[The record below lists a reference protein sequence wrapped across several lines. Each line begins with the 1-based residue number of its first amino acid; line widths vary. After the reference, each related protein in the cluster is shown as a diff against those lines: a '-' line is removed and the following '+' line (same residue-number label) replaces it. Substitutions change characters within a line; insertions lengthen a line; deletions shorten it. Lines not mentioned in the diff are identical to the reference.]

1 MEATCLIGLI
11 YLTLRILLGL
21 PGLPGCTGTAHAG
34 QADQPDKPD
43 EDAKRFRRG
52 RGFPPDVF
60 RRHIISAIT
69 FWVTGNPSSA
79 KRKMAWIAGFYF
91 AEGLPFGIVVDNLP
105 VYFRVHG
112 VSLAAIG
119 LLSLLGL
126 PWTLKVLW
134 APLVDRF
141 GERRH
146 WITGALVSMG
156 AILLVLP
163 WLDPSSPGFW
173 IWSLLLLF
181 TVASA
186 TQDVAIDAWT
196 IGIVSPG
203 EEGMA
208 NGIRVSA
215 YRVALILAG
224 GGLVVLAGQF
234 GWAVVFP
241 LASAIFFLLALG
253 AWRSPRPEIAPRETT
268 RGWYAPLLAW
278 VRRPGALAVVAFI
291 LLYKLGDAAMGPM
304 VKPFWLDRG
313 LTLEE
318 IGVVSTGFGVGASVA
333 GALAGGWL
341 TSRYG
346 ILRGLI
352 FLGALQAFSNLGY
365 AAVALGDGG
374 RLSIYAASLFESFT
388 GGLGTA
394 AFLAFL
400 MHICDPEEA
409 ATEYALLS
417 ALFGLT
423 RTLAGSISGFSAAF
437 LGYGPFFVLTFVL
450 SFPAYLLFPR
460 VRRWI
465 HDAPLD

>member
-1 MEATCLIGLI
+1 
-11 YLTLRILLGL
+11 
-21 PGLPGCTGTAHAG
+21 
-34 QADQPDKPD
+34 
-43 EDAKRFRRG
+43 
-52 RGFPPDVF
+52 
-60 RRHIISAIT
+60 
-69 FWVTGNPSSA
+69 
-79 KRKMAWIAGFYF
+79 MAWIAGFYF
-91 AEGLPFGIVVDNLP
+91 AEGFPFGIVIDNLP

-119 LLSLLGL
+119 MLSLLGL

-134 APLVDRF
+134 APLVDRY

-146 WITGALVSMG
+146 WITASLVCMG
-156 AILLVLP
+156 LIMLGLP
-163 WLDPSSPGFW
+163 HLDPANPGFW
-173 IWSLLLLF
+173 IWSLLFLF
-181 TVASA
+181 TIASA

-196 IGIVSPG
+196 IGILAPG
-203 EEGMA
+203 EEGIA

-234 GWAVVFP
+234 GWTPVFMIAAGLFFA
-241 LASAIFFLLALG
+241 LAFL
-253 AWRSPRPEIAPRETT
+253 AWQSPRPVLSRPPRHG
-268 RGWYAPLLAW
+268 RWFAPLLAW
-278 VRRPGALAVVAFI
+278 VRRPGAWAVVAFV
-291 LLYKLGDAAMGPM
+291 LLYKLGDASMGPM

-333 GALAGGWL
+333 GALVGGWW

-365 AAVALGDGG
+365 AGVALLDGG
-374 RLSIYAASLFESFT
+374 RLSIYAASMFESFT

-394 AFLAFL
+394 AFLSFL

-409 ATEYALLS
+409 ATEHALLS

-437 LGYGPFFVLTFVL
+437 LGYGPFFLLTFVL

-465 HDAPLD
+465 RDAPLD

>member
-1 MEATCLIGLI
+1 
-11 YLTLRILLGL
+11 
-21 PGLPGCTGTAHAG
+21 
-34 QADQPDKPD
+34 
-43 EDAKRFRRG
+43 
-52 RGFPPDVF
+52 
-60 RRHIISAIT
+60 
-69 FWVTGNPSSA
+69 
-79 KRKMAWIAGFYF
+79 MAWIAGFYF

-119 LLSLLGL
+119 MLSLLGL

-146 WITGALVSMG
+146 WITAALLSMG
-156 AILLVLP
+156 VILLVLP
-163 WLDPSSPGFW
+163 WLDPASPGFW
-173 IWSLLLLF
+173 IWSLLFLF
-181 TVASA
+181 TMASA

-196 IGIVSPG
+196 IGIVAPG
-203 EEGMA
+203 EEGIA

-215 YRVALILAG
+215 YRAALVLAG

-234 GWAVVFP
+234 GWSPVFM
-241 LASAIFFLLALG
+241 LAAGLFFLLALC
-253 AWRSPRPEIAPRETT
+253 AWQSPRPVLPRSQEA
-268 RGWYAPLLAW
+268 RSWFGPLLAW
-278 VRRPGALAVVAFI
+278 ARRPGAWAVVAFI

-365 AAVALGDGG
+365 AGVALLDGG

-423 RTLAGSISGFSAAF
+423 RTIAGSISGFSAAF
-437 LGYGPFFVLTFVL
+437 LGYGPFFLLTFVL

>member
-1 MEATCLIGLI
+1 
-11 YLTLRILLGL
+11 
-21 PGLPGCTGTAHAG
+21 
-34 QADQPDKPD
+34 
-43 EDAKRFRRG
+43 
-52 RGFPPDVF
+52 
-60 RRHIISAIT
+60 
-69 FWVTGNPSSA
+69 
-79 KRKMAWIAGFYF
+79 
-91 AEGLPFGIVVDNLP
+91 
-105 VYFRVHG
+105 
-112 VSLAAIG
+112 
-119 LLSLLGL
+119 
-126 PWTLKVLW
+126 
-134 APLVDRF
+134 
-141 GERRH
+141 
-146 WITGALVSMG
+146 
-156 AILLVLP
+156 
-163 WLDPSSPGFW
+163 
-173 IWSLLLLF
+173 
-181 TVASA
+181 
-186 TQDVAIDAWT
+186 
-196 IGIVSPG
+196 
-203 EEGMA
+203 
-208 NGIRVSA
+208 
-215 YRVALILAG
+215 
-224 GGLVVLAGQF
+224 
-234 GWAVVFP
+234 
-241 LASAIFFLLALG
+241 
-253 AWRSPRPEIAPRETT
+253 
-268 RGWYAPLLAW
+268 
-278 VRRPGALAVVAFI
+278 
-291 LLYKLGDAAMGPM
+291 MGPM

-365 AAVALGDGG
+365 AGVALLDGG

-423 RTLAGSISGFSAAF
+423 RTIAGSISGFSAAF
-437 LGYGPFFVLTFVL
+437 LGYGPFFLLTFVL

>member
-1 MEATCLIGLI
+1 
-11 YLTLRILLGL
+11 
-21 PGLPGCTGTAHAG
+21 
-34 QADQPDKPD
+34 
-43 EDAKRFRRG
+43 
-52 RGFPPDVF
+52 
-60 RRHIISAIT
+60 
-69 FWVTGNPSSA
+69 
-79 KRKMAWIAGFYF
+79 MAWIAGFYF
-91 AEGLPFGIVVDNLP
+91 AEGFPFGIVVDNLP

-119 LLSLLGL
+119 MLSLLGL

-134 APLVDRF
+134 APLVDRY

-146 WITGALVSMG
+146 WITASLVCMG
-156 AILLVLP
+156 LIMLGLP
-163 WLDPSSPGFW
+163 HLDPANPGFW
-173 IWSLLLLF
+173 IWSLLFLF
-181 TVASA
+181 TIASA

-196 IGIVSPG
+196 IGILAPG
-203 EEGMA
+203 EEGIA

-234 GWAVVFP
+234 GWTPVFLIAAGLFFT
-241 LASAIFFLLALG
+241 LACLAWQSPRPVLP
-253 AWRSPRPEIAPRETT
+253 RSPRHDR
-268 RGWYAPLLAW
+268 WFAPLLAW
-278 VRRPGALAVVAFI
+278 VRRPGAWAVVAFV
-291 LLYKLGDAAMGPM
+291 LLYKLGDASMGPM

-333 GALAGGWL
+333 GALVGGWW

-365 AAVALGDGG
+365 AGVALLDGG
-374 RLSIYAASLFESFT
+374 RLSIYAASMFESFT

-394 AFLAFL
+394 AFLSFL

-437 LGYGPFFVLTFVL
+437 LGYGPFFLLTFVL